1 MVDYRSIQMK
11 EETSLNV
18 CATCEIG
25 QHCCTNLSGLKLS
38 KAEFKRNFLHF
49 RKSLLI
55 EEYRGIYRVSGRGNS
70 CPNWRGDQC
79 AVYGDRPIE
88 CRFFPYTI
96 AEALRIC
103 WLVVLT
109 YHHQT
114 LCPQKDRL
122 LAQRTEAVD
131 MLVSFAEDAFGRD
144 VRVVIIPDIL
154 PLSFARRLVRLPHKI
169 ASAVA
174 QAARGG

>member
-1 MVDYRSIQMK
+1 MVDYRSIRMK
-11 EETSLNV
+11 EEASPNV
-18 CATCEIG
+18 CAACEID
-25 QHCCTNLSGLKLS
+25 QHCCANLTGLKLS
-38 KAEFKRNFLHF
+38 KAEFKRNFLHH

-55 EEYRGIYRVSGRGNS
+55 EEYRGIYRVSGRVNR

-79 AVYGDRPIE
+79 AVYDDRPFE

-96 AEALRIC
+96 AETMRIGR
-103 WLVVLT
+103 LVVLT

-122 LAQRTEAVD
+122 LAPRTEVVD

-144 VRVVIIPDIL
+144 VRVVVVPDIL
-154 PLSFARRLVRLPHKI
+154 PLRLARRLVRLPHKI

-174 QAARGG
+174 QAARG